1 MTTLVEIPPTSPQ
14 ALGVIAAL
22 GEAAS
27 RLHLH
32 VSAVRISQPLEGLA
46 GTLGGVSLLVFA
58 DVSDLDRST
67 PATAPTAQRLLR
79 EMGAAWHDVQPERVD
94 DGRRYWAAALVGQG
108 IHLTLTTPVTTR
120 VPARAGA

>member
-1 MTTLVEIPPTSPQ
+1 MTTLVEIQPTGPQ

-22 GEAAS
+22 GEAAA

-32 VSAVRISQPLEGLA
+32 VTAVRISQPLDGLRGA
-46 GTLGGVSLLVFA
+46 LGVSLLVFA
-58 DVSDLDRST
+58 DITGLDRTT

-79 EMGAAWHDVQPERVD
+79 EMGAAWDDVQPERVD

-108 IHLTLTTPVTTR
+108 IHLTLTTPVVTR